1 VPSSLPESPVLF
13 LMSVGPDGAQ
23 TFAPADPAAPHLR
36 IDDLGATRG
45 DGIFESINVVGG
57 APQSLQHHLDRFA
70 RSARMMELPAPD
82 PAAWTEAL
90 HRAVEAHAPGAELLA
105 KLILTRGVEG
115 TGVPSGWIHVF
126 PGNDYSRDRTE
137 GIDVLALERAY
148 PSDVMTR
155 APWLLQGA
163 KTLSYA
169 LNMASLRHARAQGA
183 HDVVF
188 VSSDGEVLE
197 GPNSTVVA
205 KFADRWVTTPPELGI
220 LEGTTQGRAFGY
232 AAKRG
237 DRTEIARLTVDD
249 LKTADALWLVSSGRL
264 CAPVRSLDGV
274 PRPTDA
280 AIQAELLHHL
290 LTVHD

>member
-1 VPSSLPESPVLF
+1 MPSPVLF
-13 LMSVGPDGAQ
+13 LMSLGPDGTT
-23 TFAPADPAAPHLR
+23 TFVPADPTAPHLR

-45 DGIFESINVVGG
+45 DGIFESVNVVGG
-57 APQSLQHHLDRFA
+57 AAQSLRHHLDRFA
-70 RSARMMELPAPD
+70 RSAAMVELPTPD
-82 PAAWTEAL
+82 ATAWATALQQAVAA
-90 HRAVEAHAPGAELLA
+90 HDPVPELLV
-105 KLILTRGVEG
+105 KLIMTRGVEG
-115 TGVPSGWIHVF
+115 SGVPTGWVHAFV
-126 PGNDYSRDRTE
+126 PTDYSRERVE
-137 GIDVLALERAY
+137 GIDVLALDRAY

-169 LNMASLRHARAQGA
+169 LNMASLRHARARGA

-205 KFADRWVTTPPELGI
+205 VFGDRWVTTPPELGI

-232 AAKRG
+232 AEKRG
-237 DRTEIARLTVDD
+237 DRTEVGRLT
-249 LKTADALWLVSSGRL
+249 LPELHSADALWLVSSGRL
-264 CAPVRSLDGV
+264 SAPVRSIDGT
-274 PRPTDA
+274 PRAVDA
-280 AIQAELLHHL
+280 MLSAELLQHL

>member
-1 VPSSLPESPVLF
+1 VPSPVLF
-13 LMSVGPDGAQ
+13 LLSTAPDGAT
-23 TFAPADPAAPHLR
+23 TFTPADPTAPHLR
-36 IDDLGATRG
+36 VDDLGATRG
-45 DGIFESINVVGG
+45 DGIFESVNVVGG
-57 APQSLQHHLDRFA
+57 TAQSLRHHLDRFA
-70 RSARMMELPAPD
+70 RSASMVELPAPD
-82 PAAWTEAL
+82 TTAWAGAVQQAVAAHED
-90 HRAVEAHAPGAELLA
+90 VPELLV
-105 KLILTRGVEG
+105 KLVLTRGVEG
-115 TGVPSGWIHVF
+115 TGVPTGWVHAFVA
-126 PGNDYSRDRTE
+126 GDHAQQRTE

-169 LNMASLRHARAQGA
+169 LNMASMRYARAHGA

-205 KFADRWVTTPPELGI
+205 LFGDRWVTTPPELGI

-232 AAKRG
+232 ARRRG
-237 DRTEIARLTVDD
+237 DRTEVGRLRLAD
-249 LKTADALWLVSSGRL
+249 LHAADGLWLVSSGRL
-264 CAPVRSLDGV
+264 SAPVRSIDRT
-274 PRPTDA
+274 PRAVDPVVS
-280 AIQAELLHHL
+280 AELLQHL

>member
-1 VPSSLPESPVLF
+1 MSL
-13 LMSVGPDGAQ
+13 GPDGTT
-23 TFAPADPAAPHLR
+23 TFVSADPTAPHLR

-45 DGIFESINVVGG
+45 DGIFESVNVVDGT
-57 APQSLQHHLDRFA
+57 AQSLRHHLDRFA
-70 RSARMMELPAPD
+70 RSAAMVELPAPD
-82 PAAWTEAL
+82 ATAWAGAVQQAVAA
-90 HRAVEAHAPGAELLA
+90 HDRVPELLV

-115 TGVPSGWIHVF
+115 TGVPTGWVHAFV
-126 PGNDYSRDRTE
+126 PSDYSVQRVE

-169 LNMASLRHARAQGA
+169 LNMASLRRARAHGA

-188 VSSDGEVLE
+188 VSTDGEVLE

-205 KFADRWVTTPPELGI
+205 VFGDRWVTTPPELGI

-232 AAKRG
+232 AQGRG
-237 DRTEIARLTVDD
+237 DRTEIARLGLAD
-249 LKTADALWLVSSGRL
+249 LHSADGLWLVSSGRL
-264 CAPVRSLDGV
+264 SAPVRSIDGT
-274 PRPTDA
+274 PRP
-280 AIQAELLHHL
+280 IEPVLSAELLQHL